1 MVRKYKN
8 DKEWE
13 EVGAR
18 DQSWCISE
26 PGRVHSPWAPR
37 SLKKIKHF
45 SMARTPTRG
54 MDLSKTWYVSVT
66 LLVIRAKFSEMV
78 AAAIRAPLTRIWVES
93 TFWMKCTFVLFASQA
108 LHWNVSQCQ
117 YVVNIMSSFTQRF
130 RQMFALLLRSNVLT
144 AYQMRMDGLML

>member
-13 EVGAR
+13 EVGSIMMYFR
-18 DQSWCISE
+18 TWEGSQPLS
-26 PGRVHSPWAPR
+26 SPQPEEKIFF
-37 SLKKIKHF
+37 SL
-45 SMARTPTRG
+45 ARTPTRG

-130 RQMFALLLRSNVLT
+130 RQMFNLLLRANVLT